1 MITLFGNKNFDSAF
15 KSFVRTRKL
24 ACKISRLGAGR
35 ISEEDRVFW
44 ASVFFTRMC
53 VITLSLER
61 LNTHNIPEKFVP
73 DNWDYASTFSLTRNL
88 MECFHTLFYLCFD
101 NISNEER
108 DMRRQIFNLHDIFS
122 REDMFSFIGQD
133 SSDNF
138 EEKQEIIEQIQGK
151 LAMNSCFQSLS
162 ENLKK
167 ECLKGK
173 KSFLLSREQIEESSG
188 RDKQLFKFLYKWF
201 SSNTHTYPLGFY
213 RMIDS
218 DRGVGVKTEVEEF
231 YAALAMDVAQSYL
244 VAAIQRMFEIYPDI
258 PDKLSPQELQLV
270 GYSKV

>member
-1 MITLFGNKNFDSAF
+1 MNTLLGNRSFNSAF

-24 ACKISRLGAGR
+24 ACKISKLGAGR
-35 ISEEDRVFW
+35 MSEEDRVFW
-44 ASVFFTRMC
+44 ASVLFTRMC
-53 VITLSLER
+53 VIALSLER
-61 LNTHNIPEKFVP
+61 LNTHNIPEKFIP

-88 MECFHTLFYLCFD
+88 MECFHTFFYLCFD
-101 NISNEER
+101 DISDEER
-108 DMRRQIFNLHDIFS
+108 SMRKQVFNLHDIFS

-133 SSDNF
+133 SSNNF
-138 EEKQEIIEQIQGK
+138 EVKQEMIEQIRNK
-151 LAMNSCFQSLS
+151 LTMNSHFQSFP

-173 KSFLLSREQIEESSG
+173 KALLLSREQIEEKSG

-213 RMIDS
+213 RMIDF
-218 DRGVGVKTEVEEF
+218 DRGIGVKTEVEEL
-231 YAALAMDVAQSYL
+231 YAASAIDVAENYL
-244 VAAIQRMFEIYPDI
+244 VAAIQRMFEIYSDI

-270 GYSKV
+270 GCTAK